1 MGQARQCFV
10 YWVPKAYCRLFWGVM
25 MNNRAKALILSLGL
39 AATGLCATLALARSA
54 PPLTKVEILKVI
66 SPACG
71 MEDVADGRAQTL
83 CNHGGGSVKVYVLEI
98 GLGREP
104 FAALDGFA
112 VEGTRAPVCQN
123 GTALLVCEG
132 SGITVGHVYTFDLA
146 GKDEGTFVFR
156 NTSIN
161 APGNTLQTQI
171 YIK

>member
-1 MGQARQCFV
+1 
-10 YWVPKAYCRLFWGVM
+10 

-39 AATGLCATLALARSA
+39 VASGLCAAPVLARSA
-54 PPLTKVEILKVI
+54 PPLTKVEILKVL

-71 MEDVADGRAQTL
+71 MEDVADGRARTQ

-104 FAALDGFA
+104 YASLDGFSL
-112 VEGTRAPVCQN
+112 VGERAAVCQE
-123 GTALLVCEG
+123 GTALIACAG
-132 SGITVGHVYTFDLA
+132 SGITVGSIYTFDLG
-146 GKDEGTFVFR
+146 GKEEGTFVFR

-171 YIK
+171 DIQ